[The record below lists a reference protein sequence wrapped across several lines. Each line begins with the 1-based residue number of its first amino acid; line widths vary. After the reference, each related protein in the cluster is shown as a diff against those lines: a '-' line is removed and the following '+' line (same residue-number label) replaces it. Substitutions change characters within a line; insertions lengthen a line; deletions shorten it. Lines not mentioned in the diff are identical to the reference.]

1 MHRLM
6 ERLEQ
11 FGTPAVAL
19 VGDFMLDRYVYGD
32 AERMSQEAPVPVL
45 RVRTD
50 RTEQRVGGA
59 GNVAL
64 ALRGLGVDVSC
75 LGVLGDDRPGAEV
88 LAMLADAAA
97 ETAGVIR
104 SSDRPTSRKTRY
116 VGLAQHRHPQH
127 IIRVDEEDG
136 APLTGSTLEELR
148 SALEAQ
154 LPRVNVVALED
165 YNKGVLTDH
174 ATPQLIAAA
183 RAAGKPVLVDPALL
197 DDFSRYRGATLL
209 TPNRYEASVAS
220 GVEIVDED
228 SLAQAGRRLLE
239 VTGAEAI
246 IITLDRE
253 GMAIASSD
261 GLERVWHAQPR
272 SVYDITGAGDMVLAV
287 LSLAVAE
294 GASLVEAAQ
303 LANVAGGL
311 EVERFGVV
319 PVSREEMLQEIGR
332 QVGLRGSK
340 TLAPGLLAGELER
353 RRARGETVVFTNGCF
368 DLLHLGHVKFL
379 QQARELGSCL
389 VVAINSDDSVRRV
402 KGEGRPVLDSA
413 QRQEILAAMEC
424 VDYVTVFNED
434 TPLGLVELLKPDVLV
449 KGSVTTDVVGRDLV
463 ERYGGEVVTTP
474 PLEGVSTSEI
484 ISRIS
489 GQGGG

>member
-59 GNVAL
+59 GNVAV
-64 ALRGLGVDVSC
+64 ALRGLGVGVSC
-75 LGVLGDDRPGAEV
+75 LGALGDDRPGAEV
-88 LAMLADAAA
+88 LAMLADCGA

-104 SSDRPTSRKTRY
+104 TGDRPTSRKTRY

-136 APLTGSTLEELR
+136 QPLSSDTQAGLQT
-148 SALEAQ
+148 ALEAQ
-154 LPRVNVVALED
+154 LPNVDVVALED
-165 YNKGVLTDH
+165 YNKGVLTDD
-174 ATPQLIAAA
+174 ATPQLIASA
-183 RAAGKPVLVDPALL
+183 RSAGKPVLVDPALL
-197 DDFSRYRGATLL
+197 EDYSRYRGATLL

-228 SLAQAGRRLLE
+228 SLAEAGRRLLE
-239 VTGAEAI
+239 TTRAEAVM
-246 IITLDRE
+246 ITLDRE
-253 GMAIASSD
+253 GMAIASVD
-261 GLERVWHAQPR
+261 GLRRVWHAQPR

-294 GASLVEAAQ
+294 GCGLEEAAQ

-340 TLAPGLLAGELER
+340 TLPAGLLAAELER
-353 RRARGETVVFTNGCF
+353 RRARGEAVVLTNGCF
-368 DLLHLGHVKFL
+368 DLLHVGHVKFL
-379 QQARELGSCL
+379 QQAREQGSCL

-402 KGEGRPVLDSA
+402 KGEGRPVLDVQ

-424 VDYVTVFNED
+424 VDYVTVFQED

-449 KGSVTTDVVGRDLV
+449 KGSVTTDVIGRELV
-463 ERYGGEVVTTP
+463 EAYGGQVVTTP

-489 GQGGG
+489 GQGGA

>member
-11 FGTPAVAL
+11 FGSPAVAL

-45 RVRTD
+45 RVRSD

-59 GNVAL
+59 GNVAV
-64 ALRGLGVDVSC
+64 ALRGLGVSVSC
-75 LGVLGDDRPGAEV
+75 LGAVGDDRPGAEV

-97 ETAGVIR
+97 GTDGIVSAP
-104 SSDRPTSRKTRY
+104 DRPTSRKTRY

-127 IIRVDEEDG
+127 IIRVDEENG
-136 APLTGSTLEELR
+136 QPLSGNTLAALQT
-148 SALEAQ
+148 ALETQ
-154 LPRVNVVALED
+154 LPDIDVVALED
-165 YNKGVLTDH
+165 YNKGVLTDDT
-174 ATPQLIAAA
+174 TPQLIATA
-183 RAAGKPVLVDPALL
+183 RSAGKPVLVDPALL
-197 DDFSRYRGATLL
+197 EDYSRYRGATLL

-220 GVEIVDED
+220 GVEITDDET
-228 SLAQAGRRLLE
+228 LAAAGRRLLS
-239 VTGAEAI
+239 VTEADAVL
-246 IITLDRE
+246 ITLDRE
-253 GMAIASSD
+253 GMAIASAD

-294 GASLVEAAQ
+294 GAGLVEAAQ

-340 TLAPGLLAGELER
+340 TLSPGLLAGELER
-353 RRARGETVVFTNGCF
+353 RRGRGETVVFTNGCF
-368 DLLHLGHVKFL
+368 DLLHVGHVKFL

-389 VVAINSDDSVRRV
+389 VVAINSDASVSRI
-402 KGEGRPVLDSA
+402 KGEGRPVLDVR

-424 VDYVTVFNED
+424 VDYVTVFDED
-434 TPLGLVELLKPDVLV
+434 TPLSLVELLKPDVLV
-449 KGSVTTDVVGRDLV
+449 KGSVTKDVVGRELV

-489 GQGGG
+489 GQGGA